1 MSNKIIE
8 LTNKAKPATNTAIDP
23 NYSEKRWEDKRVGDY
38 GLRNGVIYYMREG
51 RDTVKDDKTG
61 EQVKKKIPTD
71 LTINFAARVVE
82 ELITDDGADE
92 IISFVI
98 EGRQTNGRALP
109 TLTLSASQYQQMLWL
124 MRSWGTK
131 ALIDANQA
139 APRRL
144 ALAIILLSGDIPL
157 KTTYGHMGFRRIDG
171 KRYYLSTAG
180 ALSEEGINEAIS
192 VDLGIKSLNNYAL
205 PAPTQNPR
213 QRAGHLIDLRTMS
226 KRNPAIGTVLM
237 CAAIRA
243 VLNEIKQADF
253 AVMLV
258 GSTGTRKSS
267 MAAIAQAAFGRQ
279 FDKDNLPGNFL
290 SSEGYQELVCFRA
303 KDALIVFDDFKPGT
317 NKRDSEHNQ
326 KLIDRLVTSAGNS
339 SARGKLHHD
348 STAKNPKEPRGLA
361 VITAEHLPKGG
372 SILGRSIIVEVGSDD
387 ADLKRLSELQSIAR
401 AGIYSEAMAGFIQWL
416 LPRLDDLRSSF
427 PQSVIA
433 YREKAH
439 QDKFLEGT
447 HSRAGEIYA
456 NLMAAANLYLQYC
469 ESVGA
474 LTMILDPLE
483 VDIDETL
490 KAIIANQ
497 RQYQTQSDEVERFK
511 DLLRGALAGG
521 DAHVIAIK
529 GPPAPEQYAFA
540 LGWRNT
546 SIFQTGKDQDTPD
559 TENKTDPLDLLQPCG
574 SLIGFVNLGDR
585 KILLEPEPMMK
596 VIQRLATTQ
605 GEPLVIN
612 RLSLL
617 KRLMDKG
624 VIEGHVS
631 KKDGAKSP
639 TKKASTDIQGRR
651 PYVIELDLDIIL
663 RQNEKE
669 DV

>member
-1 MSNKIIE
+1 MSKKIIE
-8 LTNKAKPATNTAIDP
+8 LTNLAKPATNSAIDP
-23 NYSEKRWEDKRVGDY
+23 NDTEKRWEDKQVKDY
-38 GLRNGVIYYMREG
+38 VMKSGLMYYMREG
-51 RDTVKDDKTG
+51 KDTITDEKTG
-61 EQVKKKIPTD
+61 EKVKKKIPTA
-71 LTINFAARVVE
+71 LTVNFSALIKE
-82 ELITDDGADE
+82 ELIYDDGADE
-92 IISFVI
+92 TTSFVVD
-98 EGRQTNGRALP
+98 GRQSNGKPLP
-109 TLTLSASQYQQMLWL
+109 TLTLLTSQYQQMLWP
-124 MRSWGTK
+124 MRLWG
-131 ALIDANQA
+131 ARGLIDANQA
-139 APRRL
+139 ASRRL
-144 ALAIILLSGDIPL
+144 ANAIIQLSGDIPL
-157 KTTYGHMGFRRIDG
+157 KTTYGHTGFRRIDG
-171 KRYYLSTAG
+171 KWYYLSTAG

-279 FDKDNLPGNFL
+279 FDKDNLPCNFL
-290 SSEGYQELVCFRA
+290 SSEGYMELVAHKA
-303 KDALIVFDDFKPGT
+303 KDAIKVADDYKPGT
-317 NKRDSEHNQ
+317 NKRDAEESQ
-326 KLIDRLVTSAGNS
+326 KKVDGLLTRAGNN
-339 SARGKLHHD
+339 SARGTLHQD
-348 STAKNPKEPRGLA
+348 RTAKNQKEPRCVA
-361 VITAEHLPKGG
+361 VITAEHIPKGG
-372 SILGRSIIVEVGSDD
+372 SIVGRCIIVEVGSDD

-663 RQNEKE
+663 RQNEKD